1 MIQKTFTRKG
11 PKFIEDWEHFINFR
25 DTPIINNMKTRML
38 KTSLN
43 EDEKQE
49 ITYHNIQEPPPHIF
63 NLTVNRYYSV
73 PDPWYTVYKLM
84 GGDALFYINDTH
96 YFFIRIYNS
105 LNQQVWYR
113 AYENPNSTTAP
124 PAYETIPNLEL
135 DTYKISTWVGSSR
148 NRSWYLKNR
157 DLITVTKER
166 YHKKYYF
173 SFMRQTK
180 IDLIPSGF
188 KAKLDVII
196 NDQIIQSVQSSN
208 VGQMISINYNFGIE
222 EGVEHVLKVTSLEY
236 EIINDFDILMYSESN
251 IQTAE
256 NVVPIFTED
265 DIEQNLKLAHINC
278 HNCTL
283 WWVQNKEWLQEYV
296 KENTLQCSECNNY
309 NITATMLDPEVRY
322 VIDNPNSIIDDFYR
336 VLVTVYSQL
345 DTENPIPLA
354 IIEAKF
360 IADEIIGMGP
370 LTVNFENE
378 SHSSFDTFL
387 WNFGDPDSGANNT
400 SSLENPSHT
409 FSNIGDY
416 DITLTASN
424 VTNSDT
430 KVLYNYIRV
439 TAIIPA
445 PIAGIFA
452 TPLIGVKPLTIS
464 LGSTSTGYIDTFE
477 WDFNDGRTS
486 HYENPPNII
495 YNFSGSYNVSLT
507 VTGPGGVDTAT
518 TIIEVSPADE
528 PISDFQIIGDYTGEI
543 PLSVEFSNLSIGLI
557 DTFHWV
563 FGDGDNSDEENPIHI
578 YENIGTYSVS
588 LTVIGPGGIN
598 IKTLTDCITVIS

>member
-1 MIQKTFTRKG
+1 
-11 PKFIEDWEHFINFR
+11 
-25 DTPIINNMKTRML
+25 
-38 KTSLN
+38 
-43 EDEKQE
+43 
-49 ITYHNIQEPPPHIF
+49 
-63 NLTVNRYYSV
+63 
-73 PDPWYTVYKLM
+73 
-84 GGDALFYINDTH
+84 
-96 YFFIRIYNS
+96 
-105 LNQQVWYR
+105 
-113 AYENPNSTTAP
+113 
-124 PAYETIPNLEL
+124 
-135 DTYKISTWVGSSR
+135 
-148 NRSWYLKNR
+148 
-157 DLITVTKER
+157 
-166 YHKKYYF
+166 
-173 SFMRQTK
+173 
-180 IDLIPSGF
+180 
-188 KAKLDVII
+188 
-196 NDQIIQSVQSSN
+196 
-208 VGQMISINYNFGIE
+208 
-222 EGVEHVLKVTSLEY
+222 
-236 EIINDFDILMYSESN
+236 
-251 IQTAE
+251 
-256 NVVPIFTED
+256 
-265 DIEQNLKLAHINC
+265 
-278 HNCTL
+278 
-283 WWVQNKEWLQEYV
+283 
-296 KENTLQCSECNNY
+296 
-309 NITATMLDPEVRY
+309 
-322 VIDNPNSIIDDFYR
+322 
-336 VLVTVYSQL
+336 
-345 DTENPIPLA
+345 
-354 IIEAKF
+354 
-360 IADEIIGMGP
+360 MGP